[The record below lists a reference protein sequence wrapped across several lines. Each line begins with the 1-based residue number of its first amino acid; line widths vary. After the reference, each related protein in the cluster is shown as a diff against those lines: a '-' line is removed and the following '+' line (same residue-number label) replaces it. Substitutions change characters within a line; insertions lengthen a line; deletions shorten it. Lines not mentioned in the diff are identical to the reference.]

1 MNLVRRL
8 RSVLSD
14 RPSIEFCDSC
24 ASVSACDTA
33 CRVSAARERAMTAYL
48 NLPRH

>member
-24 ASVSACDTA
+24 ASVSVCDTA
-33 CRVSAARERAMTAYL
+33 CRVAAARDRALTSYL
-48 NLPRH
+48 NMPRR

>member
-24 ASVSACDTA
+24 ASVCACNTA
-33 CRVSAARERAMTAYL
+33 CRVDAARDRALSAYL
-48 NLPRH
+48 RLPRH